1 MPDAG
6 ILSLLLASLAASQ
19 GQALELTFPN
29 EPGLTAIEAS
39 WEGYKVPFMQRGDTW
54 LTLIGV
60 DLDTKAG
67 EHAAE
72 ITFHYADGRT
82 RKQREPV
89 TVNAQQFPT
98 TELKVEDRYVE
109 LSPEDEARARAEG
122 QETADIYATLTPEM
136 YWSEPF
142 IAPIT
147 GAKDGRNFGHR
158 RVFNGQPRAPHGG
171 ADLRATTGT
180 PVYAANRGRVVLA
193 KNLFY
198 SGNAVFIDHGLG
210 SVHHVFALLRDQGRA
225 GHHRRAG
232 AADRARGR
240 DGPRDRAASALGRAD
255 RRRARRSFLAAEN
268 RGEVRMRWLQGRNE
282 PCHCGSGKKYKHCC
296 ALKADKTPLGTRIV
310 VSLVALMLLIGA
322 VVMLRSIDNLDDEP
336 TGPPGTFFSR

>member
-39 WEGYKVPFMQRGDTW
+39 WEGYHVPFMRRGDTW

-72 ITFHYADGRT
+72 VTFHYADGRT

-98 TELKVEDRYVE
+98 TELTVEDRYVE

-210 SVHHVFALLRDQGRA
+210 LYTTYLHFSEIKVAPGTVVERGQLIGL
-225 GHHRRAG
+225 AG
-232 AADRARGR
+232 ATGR
-240 DGPRDRAASALGRAD
+240 VTGPHLHWG
-255 RRRARRSFLAAEN
+255 
-268 RGEVRMRWLQGRNE
+268 V
-282 PCHCGSGKKYKHCC
+282 
-296 ALKADKTPLGTRIV
+296 RIV
-310 VSLVALMLLIGA
+310 DARVDPFSLLKIAA
-322 VVMLRSIDNLDDEP
+322 K
-336 TGPPGTFFSR
+336 